1 MSRAAWL
8 TRGLVAV
15 GLPMQTLRQ
24 GAQLAA
30 AVLLGYGIAAALGLP
45 ERFWVVITVLIVM
58 RADAGSAIDAG
69 WDRVRGTAV
78 GVLAGL
84 LGVYLHHAGAN
95 GTAVTLGIVSVLTF
109 GSAALPMLRSSA
121 VAALIVL
128 AAGEIAGHSPLD
140 VALLRVLQIGIGVL
154 VSVAVAQ
161 ASSQH
166 STRGRLMAGC
176 ATVLRRLTLQLQ
188 TRSLRA
194 PATEAQSEASAAAIR
209 TALQGLAMLASD
221 ADRKFPWSRSKVK
234 APLNDR
240 HHRRIAALT
249 ARVVQD
255 AVVLNRG
262 LDLVRASQAGHGE
275 RAAIEAASA
284 ALSSVANVLAGT
296 GPASLQALQQVAGD
310 CEAGD
315 AGGAEDGG
323 GTAGNRLLAAPLRLL
338 LDDLRQLC
346 AKFSPPPAL

>member
-1 MSRAAWL
+1 MSRL
-8 TRGLVAV
+8 SLLLRPVLGGV
-15 GLPMQTLRQ
+15 GAPVQTLRQ

-30 AVLLGYGIAAALGLP
+30 TVLLGYGIAVALGLP

-58 RADAGSAIDAG
+58 RADAGSALDAG
-69 WDRVRGTAV
+69 WDRVLGTVIGAV
-78 GVLAGL
+78 AGL
-84 LGVYLHHAGAN
+84 LGVYLHHAGAS
-95 GTAVTLGIVSVLTF
+95 GTAVTLAIVSGLAF

-128 AAGEIAGHSPLD
+128 AAGELAGHSAYEAA
-140 VALLRVLQIGIGVL
+140 VLRVVQIGIGVL

-161 ASSQH
+161 GTSQY

-176 ATVLRRLTLQLQ
+176 ANVLRRLALQLQ
-188 TRSLRA
+188 TRGLRA
-194 PATEAQSEASAAAIR
+194 PTTEAQAEARGLAMR
-209 TALQGLAMLASD
+209 TALQGLAMLAGS
-221 ADRKFPWSRSKVK
+221 ADRKFPWSR
-234 APLNDR
+234 AQTDPLHAR

-262 LDLVRASQAGHGE
+262 LDLVLRASHAGQGE

-296 GPASLQALQQVAGD
+296 GSASLQALQQLAGD
-310 CEAGD
+310 SE
-315 AGGAEDGG
+315 AGGAGDLIDA
-323 GTAGNRLLAAPLRLL
+323 AGSRLLAAPLRLL
-338 LDDLRQLC
+338 LDDLQQLC
-346 AKFSPPPAL
+346 AKS